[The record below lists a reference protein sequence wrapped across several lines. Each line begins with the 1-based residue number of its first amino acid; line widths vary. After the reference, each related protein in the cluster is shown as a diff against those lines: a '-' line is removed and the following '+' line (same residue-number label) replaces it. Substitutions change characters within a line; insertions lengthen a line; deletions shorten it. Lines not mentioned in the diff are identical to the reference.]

1 MKRLLTRARNDNYR
15 IIYIDETMFTR
26 TTLPETEW
34 ARPMENMTVDEAMK
48 NEPTLAL
55 LAGISKEKGT
65 EHFMVFE
72 KSVNK
77 VKFKE
82 YLEGIRMANPDA
94 KICLF
99 MDNLAVH
106 SSEHSKKVMR
116 DFGFRFIYN
125 CAYQPDYNPI
135 ESCFS
140 MVKRNFKALRAK
152 KFIGLIQDSHKA
164 MVE

>member
-1 MKRLLTRARNDNYR
+1 MKRLLTRARNDDYR

-26 TTLPETEW
+26 TTLPDIEW
-34 ARPMENMTVDEAMK
+34 ARPMENMTVNENVK

-55 LAGISKEKGT
+55 LAGISKEQGI
-65 EHFMVFE
+65 EHFMVFN

-77 VKFKE
+77 DKFKQ
-82 YLEGIRMANPDA
+82 YVDGVRVANPDA

-99 MDNLAVH
+99 MDNLSVH

-116 DFGFRFIYN
+116 DHGFRFIYN

-135 ESCFS
+135 ETVFS

-152 KFIGLIQDSHKA
+152 KMIGLIQDSH
-164 MVE
+164 